1 MPIWEKLVFCSVSS
15 AWADFWRWRHLS
27 DWVQKISCNYCAVP
41 HLRCPSTGKA
51 GTTHP
56 HLHSQPGAG
65 KCYKAFAKWMCLPFL
80 GLQSQSS
87 IRKQLQTE
95 TGRLGMTPTW
105 TEREKAT
112 SSRSDCYSTP
122 ARRCHSVMGRLLVLH
137 LIQMLQ
143 IFFVW
148 LCRVSAIL
156 LFNHFEPFSWPTKTG
171 PHRPDVV
178 TRVQSPPWPVV
189 SNLLGKVQAY
199 GTILASSN
207 WLREQI
213 SNNGNSSKSPK
224 KMWYQEMRE
233 SK

>member
-41 HLRCPSTGKA
+41 HLHCPSTGKA

-65 KCYKAFAKWMCLPFL
+65 KCYKAFAKWMCLPF

-105 TEREKAT
+105 TEREGYVIQEWLLLNSCQEMPFSDGSVISAT
-112 SSRSDCYSTP
+112 S
-122 ARRCHSVMGRLLVLH
+122 HSNVRYFLCDYAEF
-137 LIQMLQ
+137 LQ
-143 IFFVW
+143 YCC
-148 LCRVSAIL
+148 LTTL
-156 LFNHFEPFSWPTKTG
+156 NHFPGLRK
-171 PHRPDVV
+171 
-178 TRVQSPPWPVV
+178 
-189 SNLLGKVQAY
+189 QAHI
-199 GTILASSN
+199 G
-207 WLREQI
+207 Q
-213 SNNGNSSKSPK
+213 
-224 KMWYQEMRE
+224 M
-233 SK
+233 